1 MDGMARRTLIGLLV
15 ALVAVTLAGCVAPP
29 PAAPVQRPPPAY
41 VQPAQ
46 ASGAFASMEAAIRAA
61 HGAQASG
68 FELLD
73 RNEDGLRWRLALV
86 DSAKHSIDLQY
97 YLWYGDAAGMVL
109 LEHVVAA
116 ADRGVKVRILIDD
129 LNTLLVTPG
138 DIRSRDR
145 VVALVDLHPNIELR
159 LFNPWR
165 ERTLLARGGEMLADL
180 ERLNQRMH
188 NKAMIVDNQAAILG
202 GRNIGDDYMG
212 LHEAFNFHDLDVIGI
227 GPVARQASAVFDAY
241 WNSEFVL
248 PASALGL
255 PTPTEDGLALRRQL
269 QQALPKL
276 GSLQNVPLAARSW
289 SVELEALAPRLHI
302 GSSRVYADLPVGDQ
316 MRHNMMERMYE
327 FTGTA
332 KRELLIVNA
341 YIIPD
346 HRAIDNLKALKAR
359 GVDVRILTNSLASH
373 DVPAVNS
380 HYKAWRK
387 PLREASNGLYEMRH
401 DAAIQPLVADTPP
414 TRAGFMGLHSKGM
427 VVDRQ
432 RVYIGSMNFDPRSAT
447 LNSEMGV
454 IIESP
459 GLAEALARLIERD
472 LQPANSWRIEIDDKG
487 GLVWINDRE
496 TVTRQPARNFW
507 QRVEDV
513 IFMMAPRS
521 LY

>member
-1 MDGMARRTLIGLLV
+1 
-15 ALVAVTLAGCVAPP
+15 
-29 PAAPVQRPPPAY
+29 
-41 VQPAQ
+41 
-46 ASGAFASMEAAIRAA
+46 
-61 HGAQASG
+61 
-68 FELLD
+68 
-73 RNEDGLRWRLALV
+73 
-86 DSAKHSIDLQY
+86 
-97 YLWYGDAAGMVL
+97 
-109 LEHVVAA
+109 
-116 ADRGVKVRILIDD
+116 
-129 LNTLLVTPG
+129 
-138 DIRSRDR
+138 
-145 VVALVDLHPNIELR
+145 
-159 LFNPWR
+159 
-165 ERTLLARGGEMLADL
+165 
-180 ERLNQRMH
+180 
-188 NKAMIVDNQAAILG
+188 
-202 GRNIGDDYMG
+202 
-212 LHEAFNFHDLDVIGI
+212 
-227 GPVARQASAVFDAY
+227 
-241 WNSEFVL
+241 
-248 PASALGL
+248 
-255 PTPTEDGLALRRQL
+255 
-269 QQALPKL
+269 
-276 GSLQNVPLAARSW
+276 
-289 SVELEALAPRLHI
+289 
-302 GSSRVYADLPVGDQ
+302 
-316 MRHNMMERMYE
+316 MYE
-327 FTGTA
+327 VTGSAT
-332 KRELLIVNA
+332 RELLIVNA

-346 HRAIDNLKALKAR
+346 QRAIDNLKALKAR
-359 GVDVRILTNSLASH
+359 GVDIRILTNSLASH